1 MTPLLAHLMETG
13 FGGFYDGIAHLLMT
27 PTDLLLVVGLS
38 ILAGQQGPAGGRT
51 LLLVLPLAW
60 LIGGRLGQPM
70 PPVALVELISI
81 VWFTA
86 IGVLVA
92 LQTRLNRRL
101 LALLA
106 CISGLLF
113 GFGNGSTMELSG
125 LLPQDLFGV
134 IVAVT
139 VIAVLVS
146 AQVVASHRQWI
157 CIVFRGAG
165 SWIAAAGLLAL
176 GLQFKG

>member
-1 MTPLLAHLMETG
+1 MPRRCLVVLS
-13 FGGFYDGIAHLLMT
+13 LLM
-27 PTDLLLVVGLS
+27 PPDLLLVVILS
-38 ILAGQQGPAGGRT
+38 ILAGQQGRAGART

-60 LIGGRLGQPM
+60 LIGGRLGQLM
-70 PPVALVELISI
+70 PAVVILELISI

-101 LALLA
+101 LVLLA

-113 GFGNGSTMELSG
+113 GFGNGSTMELTG
-125 LLPQDLFGV
+125 LLPQDLLGV
-134 IVAVT
+134 IVAVS

>member
-1 MTPLLAHLMETG
+1 MTLLLAHLMETG
-13 FGGFYDGIAHLLMT
+13 FGGFYDGIAHLLIT

-60 LIGGRLGQPM
+60 LIGGRLGQPVG
-70 PPVALVELISI
+70 PVAVIELISVI
-81 VWFTA
+81 WLTA

-92 LQTRLNRRL
+92 LQTRLNKL
-101 LALLA
+101 SLVVLA

-113 GFGNGSTMELSG
+113 GFGNGSTMGLTG

-134 IVAVT
+134 IGAVS
-139 VIAVLVS
+139 VIAVLVT

>member
-1 MTPLLAHLMETG
+1 MAPLLAHLMETG
-13 FGGFYDGIAHLLMT
+13 FGGFYDGVAHLLMT
-27 PTDLLLVVGLS
+27 PTDLLLVLGLS

-60 LIGGRLGQPM
+60 LIGARLGQPM
-70 PPVALVELISI
+70 APVAMVEWISI
-81 VWFTA
+81 VWLTV

-92 LQTRLNRRL
+92 LQWRLRRL
-101 LALLA
+101 TLVLLA
-106 CISGLLF
+106 SISGLLF
-113 GFGNGSTMELSG
+113 GFGNGSTMGLSG

-134 IVAVT
+134 VVAVS

-146 AQVVASHRQWI
+146 AQVVASHRDWI
-157 CIVFRGAG
+157 RIAFRGAG

>member
-1 MTPLLAHLMETG
+1 
-13 FGGFYDGIAHLLMT
+13 
-27 PTDLLLVVGLS
+27 
-38 ILAGQQGPAGGRT
+38 
-51 LLLVLPLAW
+51 
-60 LIGGRLGQPM
+60 M

-125 LLPQDLFGV
+125 LLPQDMFGFN
-134 IVAVT
+134 VAVS

-157 CIVFRGAG
+157 CIVLRGAG